1 MPGQPQRKRDDLS
14 MVLPVNRGDIVN
26 GSLHDDIYAALRQA
40 LIIGDLVP
48 GQAFSIRS
56 LAERFG
62 TSLIPVR
69 DALKRLVAEH
79 ALTML
84 PNRTLCVPRM
94 TRPRFQELL
103 QVRLSLETML
113 TRRAA
118 EFIGVEEIQNLE
130 RINAEMQGA
139 VGTDDVKR
147 YLSANQSFHFALYGA
162 AGSAVIFPIVESLWM
177 QAGPFLNGVFTN
189 TGTRNARDDHTK
201 ILKALRRRDAVA
213 AAEAVASDLADAA
226 DVILAREEFVLDES
240 S

>member
-84 PNRTLCVPRM
+84 PNRQP
-94 TRPRFQELL
+94 
-103 QVRLSLETML
+103 
-113 TRRAA
+113 
-118 EFIGVEEIQNLE
+118 G
-130 RINAEMQGA
+130 
-139 VGTDDVKR
+139 
-147 YLSANQSFHFALYGA
+147 
-162 AGSAVIFPIVESLWM
+162 
-177 QAGPFLNGVFTN
+177 
-189 TGTRNARDDHTK
+189 DH
-201 ILKALRRRDAVA
+201 
-213 AAEAVASDLADAA
+213 ADAA
-226 DVILAREEFVLDES
+226 GGGVHRG
-240 S
+240 